1 MSVTGTQRNATRNQ
15 STVDITRKKIFT
27 YGNRFREA
35 ILKNDTAGSVTINNG
50 SLVLRHATIADTIIP
65 AIAGATLANIIGV
78 LFLSEDSITLAAGAV
93 ANVNYCI
100 EGDVDGGLLSLP
112 ATVTLDTV
120 VGGKAVKDLLTDIGI
135 IANVVTEIAKTDN

>member
-15 STVDITRKKIFT
+15 STVDIKIKNIFT

-35 ILKNDTAGSVTINNG
+35 ILRNDTSGSVTINNG
-50 SLVLRHATIADTIIP
+50 SLVLRHTVFSDAIVP
-65 AIAGATLANIIGV
+65 ASSAASLPNIIGV
-78 LFLSEDSITLAAGAV
+78 LCLSEDSITLAAGAV

-100 EGDVDGGLLSLP
+100 GGDVDGGLLSLP
-112 ATVTLDTV
+112 ATVTLDTLV
-120 VGGKAVKDLLTDIGI
+120 AGKAVKDLLTDIGI

>member
-15 STVDITRKKIFT
+15 STVDITRKNIFT

-120 VGGKAVKDLLTDIGI
+120 VGSKAVKDLLTDIGI
-135 IANVVTEIAKTDN
+135 FAKGVTEIAKTDN

>member
-15 STVDITRKKIFT
+15 STVDIKIKNIFT

-35 ILKNDTAGSVTINNG
+35 ILRNDTGGSVTINNG
-50 SLVLRHATIADTIIP
+50 SLVLRHAVFADTIFP
-65 AIAGATLANIIGV
+65 ASSAASLPNIIGV
-78 LFLSEDSITLAAGAV
+78 LSLSEDSITLAAGAV

-100 EGDVDGGLLSLP
+100 GGDVDGGLLSLP

-120 VGGKAVKDLLTDIGI
+120 VAGKAVKDLLTDIGI